1 MILSWKCE
9 HIIIRQKSFAEC
21 QKSKQPIIQYLKCWE
36 DKTKKSYNITLKS
49 KTSTPPPFLNSRY
62 PPLLYFC
69 SVFPVDDWDW
79 ASPGT
84 SSLCG
89 CTSVGAAEAGQC
101 SGSCHHQHGRT
112 TCQSINPSIK
122 NCFINLKVL
131 KTLSIKKMISI
142 GIGLLKSMQ
151 HVNGYILLH
160 VSMKMKFHFWLI
172 TCFYQ

>member
-1 MILSWKCE
+1 MILIKIQTTMILSWKCE
-9 HIIIRQKSFAEC
+9 HIIISQKSFAEC

-49 KTSTPPPFLNSRY
+49 KTSTPPPPFLNSRY
-62 PPLLYFC
+62 PPLLCSC
-69 SVFPVDDWDW
+69 SVFPEGDWDW

-131 KTLSIKKMISI
+131 KTLSI
-142 GIGLLKSMQ
+142 
-151 HVNGYILLH
+151 
-160 VSMKMKFHFWLI
+160 
-172 TCFYQ
+172 